1 MMTADPIAI
10 VGIGCRFPGG
20 ANNPAAFWQNL
31 CAGLDGITEIPPD
44 RWNIQA
50 YYHPAPGRA
59 GKTNARW
66 GGFIDD
72 IEQFDPAFFSISPRE
87 AESMDPQQRL
97 LLEAAWEALENGGQV
112 LPTRE
117 KSPIG
122 VFVGIS
128 TNDYAL
134 MQSTPGDFN
143 MIDIYSTTGSVLSIA
158 ANRISYCLNLSGPSL
173 SVDTACSSSLVAL
186 HLACQSLRNGE
197 CPAALVGGV
206 NALLGFTPFISF
218 SRMSMLSPDG
228 RCKAFD
234 AAANGFVR
242 GEGVGVVFLKPF
254 EAARKDGDPIY
265 AVILA
270 TAINQDGRSGGLTV
284 PSRAAQRAL
293 VSDACCRAGLDP
305 SEIQYIEAH
314 GAGTAVGDPIEAQ
327 ALGDALGPGRAP
339 DDPCLIG
346 SVKTNIGH
354 LEAGAGLAGLIKLAL
369 MLKNRKIPPNLHFK
383 NPNPNIDFRGL
394 RLRVPTKLE
403 PFPHPE
409 RRLLA
414 GINSFGFGGT
424 NAHAILE
431 ATAQVQPAAV
441 CRPESGR
448 PVLLTL
454 SARSPEALRATCQA
468 YQSYL
473 EGAGNGSGFSL
484 DDICYTSGERR
495 THHRHRLA
503 LAAANRQE
511 FIESIKGF
519 LREESRP
526 GTAAGSPAE
535 DSDPQ
540 PVFVFSGQGPQW
552 WAMGRQLLAQEPVF
566 RRALEECDRLLARL
580 GGWSLMEELM
590 RDEASSRLASTAIAQ
605 PAIFALQ
612 VGLAALWRSWGI
624 EPAAAV
630 GHSVGEAAA
639 AHVAGLLTL
648 DDAAYAIFERARS
661 MEAWGGEGRML
672 AADLDREEAARI
684 MAPYAG
690 HVSLAAVNSP
700 KSVTLSGDGRI
711 LEAIAETLKTRRI
724 FCRFLN
730 VRHAFHSQLMDPVHN
745 PFLSSLRELEVH
757 RPQVPLFSSVRGGEA
772 AEGDFGRAYWWENI
786 RRTVLFGPAIEAL
799 IERGYRLFLELS
811 PHPVLSGS
819 IFECLAHHSLAG
831 TVLPSLRRQEN
842 ERLTLLGSLGV
853 LHTLGCR
860 IDWRAVFPGAEMVD
874 LPAYPWQKAPYW
886 SEAGECRAAR
896 LNPPF
901 HPLLEHKLPAA
912 QPTWQ
917 SWLDKDSLSVFQ
929 DHRVLGRAVMP
940 AAAYVDM
947 ALAAGRAVSGS
958 SAVSLEEMDF
968 HKALMFPEGEDPLRL
983 QLAYRPQEATFSISS
998 CPAVSGAEWVEHA
1011 SGHLRP
1017 LPNSVPAP
1025 AEPVAQIRKR
1035 CSRQIP
1041 IDLIYRRFNEAGLS
1055 FGPAFRGIAAAW
1067 RGKEEALGRL
1077 RLPAPLESE
1086 RPRYIIHPALLDACF
1101 QVLSAAL
1108 PENPGG
1114 YALFLPVQIER
1125 LQWYGGTGRPAWSHA
1140 RLVRRDARFIDGDIR
1155 LLDEDGQVLMTA
1167 EGFRCRAAA
1176 AAHRETWDGLDD
1188 WLYENV
1194 WQPCPLPQ
1202 PQARPLAK
1210 RQIAGLDDIAG
1221 RLERL
1226 ARSREEHTRLSQ
1238 RLAEAVPG
1246 LDALSRHYI
1255 LDAFRQLGGELRA
1268 GQRIRPGP
1276 WKKKLGIVAGQSQA
1290 AEGFLQCLEEDRILK
1305 RTGPDW
1311 IVRRAVA
1318 PADTDSLWRKIL
1330 RRFPESY
1337 ALLALLRYSGRRL
1350 ADVLRGSLDPR
1361 RILFSSEWWPL
1372 IEHFYQDSWVFQDQ
1386 NLYAA
1391 EAVEAVVDRL
1401 GPGRRL
1407 RILEVGAGAGGLT
1420 AYVLRRLPAERT
1432 EYFFTDESDRFL
1444 QRAEKKFFDCPFMR
1458 YRTLDPAISP
1468 EEQGFEPHSF
1478 DIVLA
1483 SRVRPAGP
1491 DLHKTLEQ
1499 ARQLLAGQGLLI
1511 MPHTEL
1517 GGRWFSLVSGLLE
1530 GGPMA
1535 VSKAVGPAK
1544 AARDQQSW
1552 PALLRELGFADG
1564 RSVKLAGNG
1573 SSGLGRTVLL
1583 ARAPRAANMSIAQ
1596 LTNPVPERAA
1606 TWVVFADRTGT
1617 AETLA
1622 GKLRGRG
1629 DRVVMVDSASDYRR
1643 CDLDRFEIR
1652 AAEPADMMRLL
1663 ADISADGDGAAARFV
1678 HCWALEAGGLDDIG
1692 LPRLERAESVACHS
1706 VLHLVQALAAGRAVE
1721 PVRIWLV
1728 TNGAQAIWP
1737 GQKVRLSQSML
1748 WGMGRV
1754 LINEQPSLRCRLIDL
1769 SPAADGDDGQA
1780 LFDELLFEDSEDEV
1794 AIRGC
1799 DRYVSRLVKFSE
1811 VRRPPWPGTA
1821 RPAQGY
1827 RLETAAS
1834 GRLDHLAFRPL
1845 PRRKPGPG
1853 EVEIEVCTAALNFR
1867 DVMKALHIYP
1877 SDKDEDRLLGDE
1889 CAGRVVAVGRGVR
1902 GLRRGAEVVAI
1913 GSGCFASRVTVP
1925 QAAVM
1930 IKPPGLTFGEA
1941 VTVPVAFLTA
1951 YYSLYHLGRLK
1962 RGERVLIQA
1971 AAGGVGLAAVQLAQL
1986 AGAEIFATAGSVEK
2000 RELLRALGVPHV
2012 LDSRSLT
2019 FADEIR
2025 RLTGGR
2031 GVEVVLN
2038 SLSGEAL
2045 AQGLS
2050 VLSPYG
2056 RFLEIG
2062 KRDVFQNNRIG
2073 LRPLRNNAALFVID
2087 LAQAM
2092 RDKPALLTFQMKII
2106 MDWVGRGKLACLPH
2120 RVFAIDQ
2127 IIDALRHMSQA
2138 RHVGKIVV
2146 STSLGQVRTLPRTK
2160 KTQLRFNSR
2169 ASYLVAGGLGG
2180 AGLAVAEWMARN
2192 GARRLILVSRRGAST
2207 DEARAGL
2214 VRLRR
2219 WGARVSVWKADASS
2233 RGDMSRVFRRIEKD
2247 CPPLRGIVQA
2257 AMVIDDGLL
2266 TSLDRE
2272 RFRRVIA
2279 PKVQGTWNL
2288 HELSLAQP
2296 LDFFVMFSSITSMV
2310 GNPGQGNYA
2319 AANSFL
2325 DGLAHY
2331 RRALGRPALTVNW
2344 GLLSEV
2350 GYAARRKEV
2359 RDHLARLG
2367 MSGITPSQATKA
2379 LEFLLPRDVVQ
2390 VGVANL
2396 DWTKWSASALGGRSP
2411 RYGELARQR
2420 DQQPS
2425 GGGPGIRESVL
2436 LAADERKLDLVT
2448 GYVRQQAA
2456 KVIRIG
2462 VDKLDVKRPLTDLGL
2477 DSLMAVELGL
2487 CLERNFGVPLAPG
2500 KFTAGT
2506 SVAIMAATIL
2516 ELMTGARPVPAA
2528 KKEGEARAMATAPEP
2543 VAGSLVVLRAGRGR
2557 DPLFCFHPAAGL
2569 VHIYYDLMRSL
2580 PADLPMYG
2588 LQSRAIGLG
2597 ANEHDS
2603 LQAMAEDYAALI
2615 ERHLSRGPCHLF
2627 GFSFG
2632 GFSALATARVLEQ
2645 KNIKVA
2651 LVGLVDA
2658 NLEWID
2664 PGVSKEALLRRH
2676 ILDMYDIF
2684 ARELRML
2691 RPVALDILARQ
2702 AAKLAATML
2711 TLSGPERVERVLDW
2725 LTEQDYLNN
2734 GLKPEN
2740 IKEYISLYDHHLT
2753 LLRAYRPQPVQAPLF
2768 CWLQQQGELPA
2779 AGLQA
2784 AWKKLTAATA
2794 TVKVLAGRHY
2804 DLMFPPLVEV
2814 IADQLDGALLR
2825 VGESGP
2831 AVATNGA

>member
-1 MMTADPIAI
+1 MTVDPIAI

-20 ANNPAAFWQNL
+20 AKNPAVFWQNL
-31 CAGLDGITEIPPD
+31 CAGADGITEIPPD

-50 YYHPAPGRA
+50 YYDPAPGRP

-72 IEQFDPAFFSISPRE
+72 IGQFDPAFFAISPRE

-97 LLEAAWEALENGGQV
+97 LLEAAWEALEDGGQV
-112 LPTRE
+112 LPSGK
-117 KSPIG
+117 KSPMG

-128 TNDYAL
+128 TNDYSL
-134 MQSTPGDFN
+134 MQSTLHDFN
-143 MIDIYSTTGSVLSIA
+143 MIDIYTTTGSVLSIA
-158 ANRISYCLNLSGPSL
+158 ANRISYCLNLSGPSVA
-173 SVDTACSSSLVAL
+173 VDTACSSSLVAL
-186 HLACQSLRNGE
+186 HLACQSLRSGE

-242 GEGVGVVFLKPF
+242 GEGVGVVLLKPLQ
-254 EAARKDGDPIY
+254 AAQKDGDPIY

-270 TAINQDGRSGGLTV
+270 TAVNQDGRTGGITV
-284 PSRAAQRAL
+284 PSRAAQREL
-293 VSDACCRAGLDP
+293 IIDACRQAGLDP
-305 SEIQYIEAH
+305 AEIQYVEAH

-327 ALGDALGPGRAP
+327 ALGEALGTGRAP
-339 DDPCLIG
+339 DNPCLIG

-369 MLKNRKIPPNLHFK
+369 MLKHRQIPPNLHFK
-383 NPNPNIDFRGL
+383 NPNPNIDFSGL
-394 RLRVPTKLE
+394 KLRVPTRLE

-409 RRLLA
+409 RRLLS

-431 ATAQVQPAAV
+431 APPPGRRGAV
-441 CRPESGR
+441 RQPESGR
-448 PVLLTL
+448 PVLLAL
-454 SARSPEALRATCQA
+454 SARSPEALRATAQA

-484 DDICYTSGERR
+484 DDICYTAGDRR

-503 LAAANRQE
+503 LAAANRQDL
-511 FIESIKGF
+511 IESIKGF
-519 LREESRP
+519 VKEESRP
-526 GTAAGSPAE
+526 GTTVGSPAE
-535 DSDPQ
+535 DYNPQ

-566 RRALEECDRLLARL
+566 RRALEDCDRLLAKL

-624 EPAAAV
+624 QPAAVV

-639 AHVAGLLTL
+639 AQVAGLLTL
-648 DDAAYAIFERARS
+648 ADAAYAIFERARS
-661 MEAWGGEGRML
+661 MEAWGGQGRML
-672 AADLDREEAARI
+672 AADLDREEAVRI
-684 MAPYAG
+684 IAPYAER
-690 HVSLAAVNSP
+690 VSLAAVNSP
-700 KSVTLSGDGRI
+700 NSVTLSGDGRV
-711 LEAIAETLKTRRI
+711 LQAIAETLEKRQV

-730 VRHAFHSQLMDPVHN
+730 IRHAFHSQQMDPVHDH
-745 PFLSSLRELEVH
+745 FLSSLRELEVH
-757 RPQVPLFSSVRGGEA
+757 RPEVPLFSTVGGREA
-772 AEGDFGRAYWWENI
+772 GGGDFGRAYWWENI
-786 RRTVLFGPAIEAL
+786 RRTVRFGPAIEAL
-799 IERGYRLFLELS
+799 LERGYRVFLELS

-819 IFECLAHHSLAG
+819 ISECLAHHSLAG
-831 TVLPSLRRQEN
+831 TVLPSLRRREN
-842 ERLTLLGSLGV
+842 ERLTLLGSLGA

-860 IDWRAVFPGAEMVD
+860 VDWRGVFPGAEMAD
-874 LPAYPWQKAPYW
+874 LPTYPWQQAHYW
-886 SEAGECRAAR
+886 SEAGECREAR
-896 LNPPF
+896 LNPPL

-917 SWLDKDSLSVFQ
+917 SWLDKDSLNTFQ
-929 DHRVLGRAVMP
+929 DHRVLGRVVMP

-958 SAVSLEEMDF
+958 PAVSLEEMDF

-983 QLAYRPQEATFSISS
+983 QLTYRPQESTFTISS
-998 CPAVSGAEWVEHA
+998 CPAKTGAEWVEHA
-1011 SGHLRP
+1011 TGRLRP
-1017 LPNSVPAP
+1017 LANSVPAP
-1025 AEPVAQIRKR
+1025 AVAVAQIRKR
-1035 CSRQIP
+1035 CSRDIP
-1041 IDLIYRRFNEAGLS
+1041 LDLIYRRFREAGLS
-1055 FGPAFRGIAAAW
+1055 FGPAFQGIAAAW
-1067 RGKEEALGRL
+1067 RGKDEALGRL
-1077 RLPAPLESE
+1077 QLPAHLESE
-1086 RPRYIIHPALLDACF
+1086 QLKYVIHPALLDACF

-1108 PENPGG
+1108 PENPDG
-1114 YALFLPVQIER
+1114 YALYLPVQIER
-1125 LQWYGGTGRPAWSHA
+1125 LQWYAGAGRPAWSHA
-1140 RLVRRDARFIDGDIR
+1140 RLVRRAARLIVGDIH
-1155 LLDEDGQVLMTA
+1155 LLDEEGQVLMA
-1167 EGFRCRAAA
+1167 VEGFHCRAAA
-1176 AAHRETWDGLDD
+1176 PARRETSAGLDD

-1202 PQARPLAK
+1202 SQARPLPK
-1210 RQIAGLDDIAG
+1210 RQTAGLNEIAG

-1226 ARSREEHTRLSQ
+1226 ARRREAHTRLSE
-1238 RLAEAVPG
+1238 RLAEAVPD
-1246 LDALSRHYI
+1246 LDVLCRHYI
-1255 LDAFRQLGGELRA
+1255 LDAFRQLGGELRI
-1268 GQRIRPGP
+1268 GQRLQPGP
-1276 WKKKLGIVAGQSQA
+1276 WMDELGIVAGQRQA
-1290 AEGFLQCLEEDRILK
+1290 AGRFLQCLEEDRILK
-1305 RTGPDW
+1305 RTGPGW
-1311 IVRRAVA
+1311 TVRRAGP

-1330 RRFPESY
+1330 RRFPASY
-1337 ALLALLRYSGRRL
+1337 PVLALLRLGGRRL
-1350 ADVLRGSLDPR
+1350 AGVLRGGLDPR
-1361 RILFSSEWWPL
+1361 SILFSSEWWPL
-1372 IEHFYQDSWVFQDQ
+1372 IEHFYQDSWVFQDH

-1391 EAVEAVVDRL
+1391 EAVGAVIDRL
-1401 GPGRRL
+1401 GPGRRV

-1420 AYVLRRLPAERT
+1420 AYVLPRLPAERT
-1432 EYFFTDESDRFL
+1432 EYFFTDKSDEFF
-1444 QRAEKKFFDCPFMR
+1444 QRAEQKFFDYPFVR
-1458 YRTLDPAISP
+1458 YRTLGLETPSA
-1468 EEQGFEPHSF
+1468 EQGLEPHSF

-1483 SRVRPAGP
+1483 SQVRPAGP
-1491 DLHKTLEQ
+1491 DLRETLNQ
-1499 ARQLLAGQGLLI
+1499 VRQLLAGQGLLI
-1511 MPHTEL
+1511 MLHTEL
-1517 GGRWFSLVSGLLE
+1517 PGRWFSLVSGLLD
-1530 GGPMA
+1530 GA
-1535 VSKAVGPAK
+1535 KLPADK
-1544 AARDQQSW
+1544 AAEPPRPALDQGSW
-1552 PALLRELGFADG
+1552 LALLRELGFAGG
-1564 RSVKLAGNG
+1564 RAVSLAGGG
-1573 SSGLGRTVLL
+1573 SSGLCRRVLL
-1583 ARAPRAANMSIAQ
+1583 ARAPSAANVLTAQ
-1596 LTNPVPERAA
+1596 PANPRAPQA
-1606 TWVVFADRTGT
+1606 AAWVVFADSSGT
-1617 AETLA
+1617 AEALA
-1622 GKLRGRG
+1622 GKLRGRA
-1629 DRVVMVDSASDYRR
+1629 DRVVMVNPGAEYRR
-1643 CDLDRFEIR
+1643 RGPDRFEIR
-1652 AAEPADMMRLL
+1652 AAEPADMTRLL
-1663 ADISADGDGAAARFV
+1663 ADLSANGDGPVARFV
-1678 HCWALEAGGLDDIG
+1678 HCWALEANGLDDIG
-1692 LPRLERAESVACHS
+1692 LSQLDRAESAACHS
-1706 VLHLVQALAAGRAVE
+1706 VLHLVQALAAGRAAE

-1737 GQKVRLSQSML
+1737 GQKVSLSQSML
-1748 WGMGRV
+1748 WGLGRV

-1769 SPAADGDDGQA
+1769 SPAADEDDGQA

-1794 AIRGC
+1794 AIRGS

-1811 VRRPPWPGTA
+1811 VRRPPRPGPA
-1821 RPAQGY
+1821 RRPPGY

-1834 GRLDHLAFRPL
+1834 GTLDHLAFRSR

-1853 EVEIEVCTAALNFR
+1853 QVEIEVQAAALNFR

-1877 SDKDEDRLLGDE
+1877 SDKDEDQLLGDE
-1889 CAGRVVAVGRGVR
+1889 CAGRVTAVGRGVK
-1902 GLRRGAEVVAI
+1902 GLSLGAEVVAI

-1925 QAAVM
+1925 AAAVRP
-1930 IKPPGLTFGEA
+1930 KPPGLSFEEA
-1941 VTVPVAFLTA
+1941 VTIPVAFLTA
-1951 YYSLYHLGRLK
+1951 YYALYHLGQLK

-1971 AAGGVGLAAVQLAQL
+1971 AAGGVGLAAVQLARL
-1986 AGAEIFATAGSVEK
+1986 AGAEIFATAGSTEK
-2000 RELLRALGVPHV
+2000 RELLRALGVHHV

-2038 SLSGEAL
+2038 SLAGEAL

-2062 KRDVFQNNRIG
+2062 KRDVFQNSRIG

-2092 RDKPALLTFQMKII
+2092 QDKPALLASQMKQI
-2106 MDWVGRGKLACLPH
+2106 MDWVARGKLSPLPH
-2120 RVFAIDQ
+2120 RVFPIDQ
-2127 IIDALRHMSQA
+2127 IVNAFRHMSQA
-2138 RHVGKIVV
+2138 RHVGKVVV
-2146 STSLGQVRTLPRTK
+2146 SRSLGQVRTVPQTK
-2160 KTQLRFNSR
+2160 WPLLRFDSR

-2180 AGLAVAEWMARN
+2180 FGLAVAEWMARN

-2207 DEARAGL
+2207 DKARAGL

-2219 WGARVSVWKADASS
+2219 LGAKVSVWKADISN
-2233 RGDMSRVFRRIEKD
+2233 RTDVSRVFRRIEKD
-2247 CPPLRGIVQA
+2247 WPPLRGIVQA

-2279 PKVQGTWNL
+2279 PKVHGAWNL
-2288 HELSLAQP
+2288 HEMSLAQP
-2296 LDFFVMFSSITSMV
+2296 LDFFVMFSSITSLV

-2319 AANSFL
+2319 AANAFL

-2350 GYAARRKEV
+2350 GYAARRQEIQE
-2359 RDHLARLG
+2359 HLARLG
-2367 MSGITPSQATKA
+2367 LSGITPAQATEA
-2379 LEFLLPRDVVQ
+2379 LGFLLPSDVVQ

-2396 DWTKWSASALGGRSP
+2396 DWKKWSASALGVRSP
-2411 RYGELARQR
+2411 RYAELARQ
-2420 DQQPS
+2420 QEKQPP
-2425 GGGPGIRESVL
+2425 GEGQGIRESVL
-2436 LAADERKLDLVT
+2436 SAAGDRKLDLVT
-2448 GYVRQQAA
+2448 RYVREQAA

-2487 CLERNFGVPLAPG
+2487 RLEKQLGVPLPPG

-2506 SVAIMAATIL
+2506 SVATMAATIL
-2516 ELMTGARPVPAA
+2516 ELMTGAWPGPPA
-2528 KKEGEARAMATAPEP
+2528 KKEGEVKAAPTAPEP
-2543 VAGSLVVLRAGRGR
+2543 AAGSLLVLRAGGGR

-2569 VHIYYDLMRSL
+2569 VRIYYDLMRSL
-2580 PADLPMYG
+2580 PADLPVYG
-2588 LQSRAIGLG
+2588 LQSRAIGG
-2597 ANEHDS
+2597 QQSEHDS
-2603 LQAMAEDYAALI
+2603 LEAMAEDYATLI
-2615 ERHLSRGPCHLF
+2615 ERCIPRGHCHLF

-2632 GFSALATARVLEQ
+2632 GFSALATARVLEKRNRQ
-2645 KNIKVA
+2645 VR
-2651 LVGLVDA
+2651 LVGLADA
-2658 NLEWID
+2658 NLDWIN
-2664 PGVSKEALLRRH
+2664 PGTSKETLLRRH

-2691 RPVALDILARQ
+2691 RPVDADILAQQ
-2702 AAKLAATML
+2702 ADTLAAAML

-2725 LTEQDYLNN
+2725 LTEQDYLNS

-2740 IKEYISLYDHHLT
+2740 IKEYISLYDHHLA
-2753 LLRAYRPQPVQAPLF
+2753 LLRAYRPQQIQAPLF
-2768 CWLQQQGELPA
+2768 CWLQQRTQVPP

-2784 AWKKLTAATA
+2784 AWKKLTAGTA
-2794 TVKVLAGRHY
+2794 TVRFLAGRHY

-2814 IADQLDGALLR
+2814 IADQLNAALLR
-2825 VGESGP
+2825 IGESGP
-2831 AVATNGA
+2831 ALVTNGA